1 MKTLTEQLA
10 GYAAYHRD
18 RRNIA
23 THIVGVPVIVFAV
36 VVLLSRPTLGAL
48 GGAPVT
54 PALIAAVAAG
64 LYYVVLDLGLGTL
77 MSVVLAAM
85 LAAAAPLAAGS
96 AGVWLGWGVGL
107 FVAGWIVQFVG
118 HAWEGRKPAFLDD
131 VIGLLIGPLFVAAEV
146 LFLLGLRRTLREAIE
161 ARVGPTR
168 GGGPGS
174 AAA

>member
-1 MKTLTEQLA
+1 M
-10 GYAAYHRD
+10 
-18 RRNIA
+18 
-23 THIVGVPVIVFAV
+23 
-36 VVLLSRPTLGAL
+36 
-48 GGAPVT
+48 
-54 PALIAAVAAG
+54 
-64 LYYVVLDLGLGTL
+64 LDLGLGTL

-96 AGVWLGWGVGL
+96 TATWLGWGVGL

-131 VIGLLIGPLFVAAEV
+131 VVGLLIGPLFVAAEV

-168 GGGPGS
+168 SGGPGS